1 MAMKP
6 VQNFY
11 AKHKTAVNLGGM
23 GVSFILMGPIGTT
36 LFSQIDKARRA
47 HQEAQRRKTEEQQ
60 RFEKLAQF
68 AQKGLNRSKKKKAY
82 ASRPYIRF
90 AGHLSARLA
99 ATVALTAAAGPVI
112 GATASGLIT
121 LGKTIYDTRIVQD
134 MILKAAGKQPKESI
148 PLNQRIHKGL
158 QTAIGV
164 EIQQEKVDKILHKI
178 NPSIWLKKQKKN
190 QR

>member
-1 MAMKP
+1 
-6 VQNFY
+6 
-11 AKHKTAVNLGGM
+11 M

-47 HQEAQRRKTEEQQ
+47 HQEARQRKIEEKQ

-121 LGKTIYDTRIVQD
+121 LGKTIYDTHIVQD
-134 MILKAAGKQPKESI
+134 MILKAAGKNPKNPLRLTSGFTKVCKRRSALKSNRKKSI
-148 PLNQRIHKGL
+148 RYLIK
-158 QTAIGV
+158 
-164 EIQQEKVDKILHKI
+164 
-178 NPSIWLKKQKKN
+178 SI
-190 QR
+190 RRSG